1 MRFRTKN
8 EFTRILRYGK
18 LAAEFFKVRIGGHL
32 QMKRIL
38 LIRKIIN
45 RPAPAVEI
53 KKELMLLDGK
63 SDVICYKTNDK
74 EMG

>member
-1 MRFRTKN
+1 
-8 EFTRILRYGK
+8 
-18 LAAEFFKVRIGGHL
+18 
-32 QMKRIL
+32 MKKIL

-53 KKELMLLDGK
+53 KKELQLLDGK